1 MPEFF
6 TYQARLKRAV
16 DGDTVDLSVDL
27 GFRTYKKVRVRLKGI
42 DAPEI
47 WGVKKESEE
56 YKKGKE
62 IEKLVEDWIETSL
75 EESEKDY
82 LILKTEEETGKYG
95 RWLGDICVTGKE
107 KSLSERLLEEDSV
120 TAI

>member
-95 RWLGDICVTGKE
+95 RWLGDICVPGKE